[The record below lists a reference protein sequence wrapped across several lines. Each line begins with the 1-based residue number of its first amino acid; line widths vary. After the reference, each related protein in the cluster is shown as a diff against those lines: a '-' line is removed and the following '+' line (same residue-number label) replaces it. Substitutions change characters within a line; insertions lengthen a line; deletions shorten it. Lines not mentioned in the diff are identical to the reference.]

1 MMTVFRQ
8 ALFCLLLLWLPVSWA
23 ADIGWLRSPDNDHA
37 SVRLRADTS
46 AEGQARL
53 LLDVKLEDGWK
64 TYWRSPGEGGVAPSV
79 TWKGEM
85 PAVDWFWPTPARFEV
100 ANITTQGYHD
110 KVTFPMVVH
119 GTLPATINGVLT
131 LSTCS
136 NVCLLTDF
144 PFSVTPSVQDPTF
157 AHDYAQAMGQIPL
170 ASGLTDTL
178 SAGARAGE
186 LVVEAHR
193 AGGWSTPGLY
203 LDTVD
208 DVDFGM
214 PQIRIDG
221 DTLLATVPVH
231 DSWGEGAPDLRG
243 KRVTLVLADN
253 GVAQESRLAI
263 GDAPAAD
270 TAAPAMWQVV
280 AMALLGGLILNLMP
294 CVLPVLGMK
303 LGSILLVEEKS
314 RRQVRRQF
322 LASVAGI
329 LVSFMALAL
338 LMTVLRMTNQALGW
352 GIQFQSPWF
361 IGVMVLV
368 MLAFSASLFGL
379 FEFRLPSTMTTTL
392 ATRGGNGL
400 AGHFWQ
406 GAFATLLATP
416 CSAPFLG
423 TAVAVALTASLPTL
437 WGLFL
442 ALGLGMSLP
451 WLLVALRPGLA
462 LRLPRPGRWM
472 NILRRLLG
480 VMMLGSAIWLA
491 TLLLPHLGVFTQ
503 SAVKESV
510 NWQPLSE
517 QAIDDALAQHK
528 RVVVD
533 VTADWCITCKVNKY
547 NVLHKED
554 VQAALQQPDVVALRG
569 DWTLPSEAITA
580 FLKKRGQVAVPFNQI
595 YGPGLPEGQA
605 LPTLLTRE
613 AVLKTLAD
621 AKGVNP

>member
-1 MMTVFRQ
+1 MKTVFRQ
-8 ALFCLLLLWLPVSWA
+8 ALLCLLLLWLPVSWA
-23 ADIGWLRSPDNDHA
+23 ADIGWLRSPDNNHA
-37 SVRLRADTS
+37 SVRLRADT
-46 AEGQARL
+46 AAGGETRL

-64 TYWRSPGEGGVAPSV
+64 TYWRSPGEGGVAPSIV
-79 TWKGEM
+79 WKDKM
-85 PAVDWFWPTPARFEV
+85 PAVDWYWPTPARFEV

-110 KVTFPMVVH
+110 NVTFPMVVR
-119 GTLPATINGVLT
+119 GTTPTTLNGVLT

-144 PFSVTPSVQDPTF
+144 PFSVTPSVQDPSF

-170 ASGLTDTL
+170 ASGLTDAL

-186 LVVEAHR
+186 LVVEAR
-193 AGGWSTPGLY
+193 RTGGWSAPGLY

-208 DVDFGM
+208 DADFGM
-214 PQIRIDG
+214 PQIRVEG
-221 DTLLATVPVH
+221 ETLWATVPVH
-231 DSWGEGAPDLRG
+231 DSWGEGAPNLRG
-243 KRVTLVLADN
+243 KQLTLVLADN

-263 GDAPAAD
+263 GDAPVVQHAAI
-270 TAAPAMWQVV
+270 PLWQVV
-280 AMALLGGLILNLMP
+280 LMALSGGLILNLMP

-314 RRQVRRQF
+314 RLQVRRQF

-338 LMTVLRMTNQALGW
+338 LMTVLRLTNQALGW
-352 GIQFQSPWF
+352 GSQFQSPWF
-361 IGVMVLV
+361 IGFMMLV
-368 MLAFSASLFGL
+368 MLTFSASLFGL
-379 FEFRLPSTMTTTL
+379 FEFRLPSAMTTIL

-400 AGHFWQ
+400 SGHFWQ

-491 TLLLPHLGVFTQ
+491 TLLLPHLGFASQ
-503 SAVKESV
+503 STAKESV

-517 QAIDDALAQHK
+517 QAIEEALAQHK
-528 RVVVD
+528 RVFVD

-547 NVLHKED
+547 NVLQKED
-554 VQAALQQPDVVALRG
+554 VQSALQQPDVVALRG
-569 DWTLPSEAITA
+569 DWTLPSEAITE

-595 YGPGLPEGQA
+595 YGPGLPQGQA
-605 LPTLLTRE
+605 LPTLLTRD
-613 AVLKTLAD
+613 AVLNTLAG
-621 AKGVNP
+621 AKGVTP

>member
-1 MMTVFRQ
+1 MKTVFRQ
-8 ALFCLLLLWLPVSWA
+8 ALLCLLLLWLPVSWA
-23 ADIGWLRSPDNDHA
+23 ADIGWLRSPDNNHA
-37 SVRLRADTS
+37 SVRLRADIAAGGET
-46 AEGQARL
+46 RL

-64 TYWRSPGEGGVAPSV
+64 TYWRSPGEGGVAPSIV
-79 TWKGEM
+79 WKDKM
-85 PAVDWFWPTPARFEV
+85 PAVDWYWPTPARFEV
-100 ANITTQGYHD
+100 ASITTQGYHD
-110 KVTFPMVVH
+110 NVTFPMVVR
-119 GTLPATINGVLT
+119 GTTPATLNGVLT
-131 LSTCS
+131 LPTCS

-144 PFSVTPSVQDPTF
+144 PFSVTPSVQDPSF
-157 AHDYAQAMGQIPL
+157 AHDYAQAKGQIPL
-170 ASGLTDTL
+170 ASGLTESL

-186 LVVEAHR
+186 LVVEAR
-193 AGGWSTPGLY
+193 RTGGWSAPGLY

-208 DVDFGM
+208 DADFGM
-214 PQIRIDG
+214 PQIRVEG
-221 DTLLATVPVH
+221 ETLRATVPVH
-231 DSWGEGAPDLRG
+231 DSWGEGAPNLRG
-243 KRVTLVLADN
+243 KQLTLVLADN
-253 GVAQESRLAI
+253 DVAQESRLAI
-263 GDAPAAD
+263 GDAPVVQNAAI
-270 TAAPAMWQVV
+270 PLWQVV
-280 AMALLGGLILNLMP
+280 LMALSGGLILNLMP

-314 RRQVRRQF
+314 RLQVRRQF

-338 LMTVLRMTNQALGW
+338 LMTVLRLTNQALGW

-361 IGVMVLV
+361 IGVMLLV
-368 MLAFSASLFGL
+368 MLTFSASLFGL
-379 FEFRLPSTMTTTL
+379 FEFRLPSAMTTIL

-400 AGHFWQ
+400 SGHFWQ

-491 TLLLPHLGVFTQ
+491 TLLLPHLGFASQ
-503 SAVKESV
+503 STAKESV

-517 QAIDDALAQHK
+517 QAIEEALAQHK
-528 RVVVD
+528 RVFVD
-533 VTADWCITCKVNKY
+533 VTADWCITCKVNKF
-547 NVLHKED
+547 NVLQKED
-554 VQAALQQPDVVALRG
+554 IQTALQQPDVVALRG
-569 DWTLPSEAITA
+569 DWTLPSDAITE

-595 YGPGLPEGQA
+595 YGPGLPQGQA
-605 LPTLLTRE
+605 LPTLLTRD
-613 AVLKTLAD
+613 AVLNTLAD